1 MIKRKLSRGF
11 TLIELMIVVAIVGIL
26 ASIAYPSYQEQ
37 IAKSK
42 RAGAKSELLQSQQWM
57 ERFYSE
63 SYRYDK
69 NAAGTDV
76 NDATLF
82 KSKFEQSPR
91 KGEGAAAFLI
101 TVVAT
106 QTGYTLSAT
115 RTGSMAADRCGDY
128 LMLHTGRKSLTNYS
142 STSYA
147 TEADAIKA
155 CW

>member
-1 MIKRKLSRGF
+1 MHKQHFSRGF

-26 ASIAYPSYQEQ
+26 ASLAYPSYQEQ

-42 RAGAKSELLQSQQWM
+42 RTAAKSELLQAQQWL

-76 NDATLF
+76 NDTTLF

-101 TVVAT
+101 TVTAS
-106 QTGYTLSAT
+106 QAAYTLTAT
-115 RTGSMAADRCGDY
+115 RTNSMAADRCGSY
-128 LMLHTGRKSLTNYS
+128 EILHTGRKSLTDYS
-142 STSYA
+142 TTSYA
-147 TEADAIKA
+147 TKADAIKA